1 MLNPTTGKIYES
13 WEVVFLQSI
22 FFEKPKGS
30 FTSYMCC
37 LTDLEGMEATETTKK
52 EDDLDVNTMVEEN
65 KLAKK
70 RDKILKQKQ
79 K

>member
-1 MLNPTTGKIYES
+1 
-13 WEVVFLQSI
+13 
-22 FFEKPKGS
+22 
-30 FTSYMCC
+30 MCC